1 MNQEI
6 WKKILA
12 FDFDYPQSEYGFTT
26 RLAKENFWT
35 QKFTN
40 DAILEYKKFMFL
52 AATSNTMVSPSEI
65 VDIVW
70 HQHLIFTKS
79 YHKFCTILG
88 KQIQHIPS
96 THNKEDF
103 EKFKQAKEQTKLL
116 YEKEFGNQPENV
128 WRFNN
133 MYDSLNLEKANYKLR
148 TFINYGI
155 IAFVCSIFPAYFIL
169 EPIYVRIEGNAFIFL
184 FFVLAFMVFFILEI
198 YNKHKLNQLISEIDR
213 SSFLYELSPN
223 ELIYLKKQNLINV
236 INVSIDKLIKEN
248 IIEITTDRQIVL
260 LKNEAIKTNETYQ
273 IINLF
278 QENKSIAYSNL
289 ISRLKYKPIF
299 SNIANSMDAVSK
311 YVTKSKKFNLLFRIN
326 FIFISVLI
334 LFSFTRIIT
343 GLVHSKQV
351 LIIITLTLFLTIY
364 SISFLSR
371 LAKQISTNIIPKYYL
386 NHLISKEKLASKS
399 EWNYFLLGSSAL
411 LWTFKPIAEEFQ
423 TEKNHT
429 NSCSSCGTSCGSCG
443 GCSGCGSS

>member
-311 YVTKSKKFNLLFRIN
+311 YVTKSKKFNSLFRIN

-371 LAKQISTNIIPKYYL
+371 LVKQISTNIIPKYYL

>member
-184 FFVLAFMVFFILEI
+184 FLVLAFMVFFILEI

-311 YVTKSKKFNLLFRIN
+311 YVTKSKKFNSLFRIN

-371 LAKQISTNIIPKYYL
+371 LVKQISTNIIPKYYL

>member
-198 YNKHKLNQLISEIDR
+198 YNNHKLNQLISEIDR

-248 IIEITTDRQIVL
+248 IIEITADRQIVL

-278 QENKSIAYSNL
+278 KENKSIAYSNL

-311 YVTKSKKFNLLFRIN
+311 YVTKSKKFNSLFRIN

-351 LIIITLTLFLTIY
+351 LIVITLTLFLTIY

-371 LAKQISTNIIPKYYL
+371 LVKQISTNIIPKYYL

>member
-184 FFVLAFMVFFILEI
+184 FFVLAFMLFFILEI

-311 YVTKSKKFNLLFRIN
+311 YVTKSKKFNSLFRIN

-371 LAKQISTNIIPKYYL
+371 LVKQISTNIIPKYYL

>member
-155 IAFVCSIFPAYFIL
+155 LAFVCSIFPAYFIL

-311 YVTKSKKFNLLFRIN
+311 YVTKSKKFNSLFRIN

-371 LAKQISTNIIPKYYL
+371 LVKQISTNIIPKYYL